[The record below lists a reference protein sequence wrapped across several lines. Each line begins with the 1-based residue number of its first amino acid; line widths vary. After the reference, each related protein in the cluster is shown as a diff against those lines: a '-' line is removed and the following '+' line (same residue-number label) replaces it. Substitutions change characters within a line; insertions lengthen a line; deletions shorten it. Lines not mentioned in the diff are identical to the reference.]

1 METYSTLVWV
11 ILGMAVVTYVPR
23 MIPMVYLSDREI
35 PSWLN
40 EWLGYIPV
48 TVLAALLFPIL
59 FMENGSLSILQNPYL
74 LAALP
79 TFIVGFWTKNIFITV
94 LVGMASVVAIRFFI

>member
-1 METYSTLVWV
+1 METNALILV
-11 ILGMAVVTYVPR
+11 IMGMAIVTYIPR
-23 MIPMVYLSDREI
+23 MVPMVYLSDREI

-59 FMENGSLSILQNPYL
+59 FKNEDKIRLTDNPYL
-74 LAALP
+74 LAAIP
-79 TFIVGFWTKNIFITV
+79 TFIIGFYTKNIFVTV
-94 LVGMASVVAIRFFI
+94 LVGMGSVVVIRLFM

>member
-1 METYSTLVWV
+1 METNALIFV
-11 ILGMAVVTYVPR
+11 IMGMAIVTYIPR
-23 MIPMVYLSDREI
+23 MVPMVYLSDREI

-59 FMENGSLSILQNPYL
+59 FKSEGKITLTGNPYL
-74 LAALP
+74 LAAIP
-79 TFIVGFWTKNIFITV
+79 TFIAGLYTKNIFVTV
-94 LVGMASVVAIRFFI
+94 LVGMGSVVAIRLFM

>member
-1 METYSTLVWV
+1 
-11 ILGMAVVTYVPR
+11 MAIVTYIPR
-23 MIPMVYLSDREI
+23 LIPMIYLSDKQL

-59 FMENGSLSILQNPYL
+59 LVNDQQISFSQNPNL
-74 LAALP
+74 LAAIP
-79 TFIVGFWTKNIFITV
+79 TFIVGFLTKNIFITV
-94 LVGMASVVAIRFFI
+94 LVGMGSIVGIRLLIG